1 MWLARW
7 VSSRLPFRLNRVLP
21 LRLFRPVARLPL
33 LPVFRSSPLRPV
45 VRLRL
50 FRPVGSPPF
59 RLVWLARWVSS
70 RLVFRSSRPLLP
82 LSRLPLPLVRLRS
95 RPPLR
100 PLLLLRFSRLRPS
113 RPVGSPPFRLVWL
126 ARWVSSRLPFRLNRV
141 LPLRLFRP
149 VARLPLLP
157 ALRLSR
163 LRLSRPVFRMRAS
176 LVPLFRLVWLAR
188 WVSSRLP
195 FRLNRA
201 PPFRFSRPV
210 ARLPLLPVFRFSPR
224 LPLVRLRSRLPFRS
238 SRPVALPWLL
248 LAFRFSRLRPFHPA
262 MPCLRPFGCRIRRS
276 RLPSRRSLLRQE
288 LSLPPFS
295 SLSLVGL
302 ERHRVRLRSR
312 PPLRSDRLPTS
323 PLPSKPPRPPCRR
336 TVRSDHLRLLKRSRR
351 RMPRRSR
358 SRSPEPRGMADRL
371 SL

>member
-1 MWLARW
+1 MRDSLVPPFRLVWLARW

-50 FRPVGSPPF
+50 FRPV
-59 RLVWLARWVSS
+59 
-70 RLVFRSSRPLLP
+70 
-82 LSRLPLPLVRLRS
+82 
-95 RPPLR
+95 
-100 PLLLLRFSRLRPS
+100 
-113 RPVGSPPFRLVWL
+113 
-126 ARWVSSRLPFRLNRV
+126 
-141 LPLRLFRP
+141 
-149 VARLPLLP
+149 ARLPLLP
-157 ALRLSR
+157 ALRL
-163 LRLSRPVFRMRAS
+163 
-176 LVPLFRLVWLAR
+176 
-188 WVSSRLP
+188 
-195 FRLNRA
+195 
-201 PPFRFSRPV
+201 
-210 ARLPLLPVFRFSPR
+210 SPR

-248 LAFRFSRLRPFHPA
+248 LAFRFSRLRPFRPA

>member
-1 MWLARW
+1 MRASLVPLSRLVWLARW

-33 LPVFRSSPLRPV
+33 LPVFRSSPLR
-45 VRLRL
+45 L
-50 FRPVGSPPF
+50 
-59 RLVWLARWVSS
+59 
-70 RLVFRSSRPLLP
+70 
-82 LSRLPLPLVRLRS
+82 
-95 RPPLR
+95 
-100 PLLLLRFSRLRPS
+100 S
-113 RPVGSPPFRLVWL
+113 RPVFRMRASLVPLSRLVWL

-157 ALRLSR
+157 
-163 LRLSRPVFRMRAS
+163 VFRS
-176 LVPLFRLVWLAR
+176 
-188 WVSSRLP
+188 
-195 FRLNRA
+195 
-201 PPFRFSRPV
+201 
-210 ARLPLLPVFRFSPR
+210 SPR

>member
-1 MWLARW
+1 M
-7 VSSRLPFRLNRVLP
+7 
-21 LRLFRPVARLPL
+21 
-33 LPVFRSSPLRPV
+33 
-45 VRLRL
+45 
-50 FRPVGSPPF
+50 
-59 RLVWLARWVSS
+59 
-70 RLVFRSSRPLLP
+70 
-82 LSRLPLPLVRLRS
+82 
-95 RPPLR
+95 
-100 PLLLLRFSRLRPS
+100 
-113 RPVGSPPFRLVWL
+113 VWL

-149 VARLPLLP
+149 VVRLPWLLP

-163 LRLSRPVFRMRAS
+163 LRLFRPVVRMRAS
-176 LVPLFRLVWLAR
+176 LVPLFRMVWLAR

-201 PPFRFSRPV
+201 PPFRSSRPV
-210 ARLPLLPVFRFSPR
+210 ARLPLLPVFRSSPR

-248 LAFRFSRLRPFHPA
+248 LAFRFSRLRPFRPA

>member
-1 MWLARW
+1 MG
-7 VSSRLPFRLNRVLP
+7 SPPFRLNRVLP
-21 LRLFRPVARLPL
+21 LRLFRPVVRLPR
-33 LPVFRSSPLRPV
+33 LPPVLRLS
-45 VRLRL
+45 RLRL
-50 FRPVGSPPF
+50 SRPVGSPPF
-59 RLVWLARWVSS
+59 R
-70 RLVFRSSRPLLP
+70 
-82 LSRLPLPLVRLRS
+82 LVRLRS

-100 PLLLLRFSRLRPS
+100 PLLLLRFSRLRLS

-126 ARWVSSRLPFRLNRV
+126 ARR
-141 LPLRLFRP
+141 
-149 VARLPLLP
+149 
-157 ALRLSR
+157 
-163 LRLSRPVFRMRAS
+163 
-176 LVPLFRLVWLAR
+176 
-188 WVSSRLP
+188 VSSRLP

-201 PPFRFSRPV
+201 PPFRSSRPA
-210 ARLPLLPVFRFSPR
+210 ARLPLLPALRFSPR
-224 LPLVRLRSRLPFRS
+224 LPLVRLRSRLPFRF

-248 LAFRFSRLRPFHPA
+248 LAFRFSRLRPFRPA

-302 ERHRVRLRSR
+302 ERHRARLRSR

-336 TVRSDHLRLLKRSRR
+336 TVRSDHPRLLKRSRR
-351 RMPRRSR
+351 RMPRRPR

>member
-1 MWLARW
+1 MRASLVPLFRLVWLARW
-7 VSSRLPFRLNRVLP
+7 VSSRLPFRLNRALP
-21 LRLFRPVARLPL
+21 LRLSRLRLSRPVARLPL

-50 FRPVGSPPF
+50 FRPVGSP
-59 RLVWLARWVSS
+59 
-70 RLVFRSSRPLLP
+70 
-82 LSRLPLPLVRLRS
+82 LS
-95 RPPLR
+95 
-100 PLLLLRFSRLRPS
+100 
-113 RPVGSPPFRLVWL
+113 RLVWL

-149 VARLPLLP
+149 VA
-157 ALRLSR
+157 
-163 LRLSRPVFRMRAS
+163 
-176 LVPLFRLVWLAR
+176 
-188 WVSSRLP
+188 
-195 FRLNRA
+195 
-201 PPFRFSRPV
+201 
-210 ARLPLLPVFRFSPR
+210 
-224 LPLVRLRSRLPFRS
+224 
-238 SRPVALPWLL
+238 LPWLL
-248 LAFRFSRLRPFHPA
+248 LAFRFSRLRPFRPA